1 MIVKPSSAWAH
12 VTMGLELAAIMLI
25 FVYGGYK
32 LDVIF
37 DKMPLFVCL
46 GTMLGM
52 GAGLYNM
59 MRGLKAMEKAMK
71 EDKEGGDTEKP
82 VKWM

>member
-1 MIVKPSSAWAH
+1 MKKKSNSAFAH
-12 VTMGLELAAIMLI
+12 ITMGIELAVIMLV

-32 LDVIF
+32 LDVTF
-37 DKMPLFVCL
+37 DKMPLFICL
-46 GTMLGM
+46 GAAVGM

-59 MRGLKAMEKAMK
+59 MRGLKALEKTMK
-71 EDKEGGDTEKP
+71 ENKEENEGEKS

>member
-1 MIVKPSSAWAH
+1 MKKKPNSAFTH
-12 VTMGLELAAIMLI
+12 ITMGIELAVFMLI

-32 LDVIF
+32 LDIIF
-37 DKMPLFVCL
+37 DKMPLFICL
-46 GTMLGM
+46 GTAAGM

-59 MRGLKAMEKAMK
+59 MRGLKSMEKAMK
-71 EDKEGGDTEKP
+71 ESKEKGEAEKP

>member
-1 MIVKPSSAWAH
+1 MKRTNTAFAH
-12 VTMGLELAAIMLI
+12 ITMGIELAVIMLA

-37 DKMPLFVCL
+37 DKIPLFICL
-46 GTMLGM
+46 GAAVGM
-52 GAGLYNM
+52 GVGLYNL
-59 MRGLKAMEKAMK
+59 MRGLKVIEKTIK
-71 EDKEGGDTEKP
+71 EEKKNEAEKP

>member
-1 MIVKPSSAWAH
+1 
-12 VTMGLELAAIMLI
+12 MGIELAVVMLI

-37 DKMPLFVCL
+37 DKLPVFVCL
-46 GTMLGM
+46 GTAVGM

-59 MRGLKAMEKAMK
+59 MRGINAMEKNTK
-71 EDKEGGDTEKP
+71 ENEEENEAEKS

>member
-1 MIVKPSSAWAH
+1 MKIKSSSALAH
-12 VTMGLELAAIMLI
+12 ITMGVELAVIMLV

-37 DKMPLFVCL
+37 DKMPLFICL
-46 GTMLGM
+46 GTAVGL

-59 MRGLKAMEKAMK
+59 MRGLNAMEKTMK
-71 EDKEGGDTEKP
+71 KSNKDDETEES

>member
-1 MIVKPSSAWAH
+1 MKKKSNMAFAH
-12 VTMGLELAAIMLI
+12 ITMGLELAAIMLI

-32 LDVIF
+32 LDVTF

-46 GTMLGM
+46 GSAIGM

-59 MRGLKAMEKAMK
+59 MRGLSAMEKAMK
-71 EDKEGGDTEKP
+71 ENREGDEAEKS